1 MPAPPPAESPPLPV
15 RLEALTILR
24 FFAALWVV
32 TLHLQTHAPLPV
44 HPLAQRLFQNG
55 AHAMTLFFVLSG
67 TVLAY
72 GYCRLRPVAGE
83 VVAFYQN
90 RFARIYVPYALLHVV
105 ALGFFAPSDSR
116 EFVRAVYTNL
126 LSFLGLQAW
135 FPHAVG
141 VGANTGTW
149 SISAEFFF
157 YALFPA
163 LLPLLA
169 WLRRKHGALRVCAY
183 LAALS
188 GFIGLA
194 DYVYPN
200 GFIYYALP
208 AARLPEF
215 MLGVVIGL
223 ALREPARHPARAVPL
238 LAAAGVVAAAAA
250 VNPVMDYGLWI
261 RAHLVVVPAFA
272 WLIHAL
278 ARWDQARPPRRG
290 AAWRTAVYLGECS
303 YALFLVHLLPILF
316 LGSESGRGWLARH
329 GPPAPWLLWTA
340 VIALALLGAVALHE
354 GVEKP
359 ARRALLRRWRPAAG

>member
-1 MPAPPPAESPPLPV
+1 MPAPAADSPPLPV

-32 TLHLQTHAPLPV
+32 TLHLQSHAPLPV
-44 HPLAQRLFQNG
+44 FPLAQRLFQNG

-72 GYCRLRPVAGE
+72 GYHRLRPTAPDVI
-83 VVAFYQN
+83 AFYQN
-90 RFARIYVPYALLHVV
+90 RFARIYAPYALLHVV
-105 ALGFFAPSDSR
+105 ALVFFAPANAA
-116 EFVRAVYTNL
+116 EFTRAAYTNV

-163 LLPLLA
+163 LLPLVA
-169 WLRRKHGALRVCAY
+169 WLRRKHGALRVGAY

-188 GFIGLA
+188 GFIGFA
-194 DYVYPN
+194 DFIYPN

-215 MLGVVIGL
+215 MLGIVVGL
-223 ALREPARHPARAVPL
+223 SLLEPARHPGRTGPV
-238 LAAAGVVAAAAA
+238 LAGAGVVAAACA

-272 WLIHAL
+272 WLIYAL
-278 ARWDQARPPRRG
+278 ARWDQYRAPGRG
-290 AAWRTAVYLGECS
+290 LVWRVSVYFGESS
-303 YALFLVHLLPILF
+303 YALFLVHLLPVLF
-316 LGSESGRGWLARH
+316 LGSDTGRAWVHRSGPSLPG
-329 GPPAPWLLWTA
+329 LLWLA
-340 VIALALLGAVALHE
+340 VIALSLLGAVALHE

-359 ARRALLRRWRPAAG
+359 VRRALLRRWRPAAG